1 MDRAAALIP
10 LVVLLASA
18 RADALLRSFIPDPH
32 DMRLSNATFATI
44 LVSTLA
50 ATASAQMS
58 GPAGNPPASRTQSDY
73 YVPMFGGTAGI
84 AIPIGRLSDDHAAGY
99 ALGAVAEY
107 AVSGQPYSL
116 RAEGMFQRFALKADH
131 AGRDANVLDIG
142 TSIVYRLD
150 MMSQARTFVTGG
162 IAIYNATD
170 EGTRPGINAGTGVEI
185 PLTGFSAVA
194 EARLHLMLADARPI
208 MTLPFTITIRF

>member
-1 MDRAAALIP
+1 
-10 LVVLLASA
+10 
-18 RADALLRSFIPDPH
+18 
-32 DMRLSNATFATI
+32 MRLSNATFTAI
-44 LVSTLA
+44 LIGTLA
-50 ATASAQMS
+50 ATASAQTS
-58 GPAGNPPASRTQSDY
+58 GPPAANPPAPAPRTQSDY

-107 AVSGQPYSL
+107 AVANQPYSL
-116 RAEGMFQRFALKADH
+116 RAEATLQRFALKSNRVT
-131 AGRDANVLDIG
+131 GRDVTLLDIG

-162 IAIYNATD
+162 IAIYNATE

-208 MTLPFTITIRF
+208 MTIPFTITIRF